1 MTSWEV
7 IGALTFMVCFALLV
21 LFLSW
26 DSRNDGGF
34 GSMWFSPDNSRD
46 VDIDKKHWAIL
57 MTMLILVIII
67 LLIILF

>member
-26 DSRNDGGF
+26 DSRNDGSF
-34 GSMWFSPDNSRD
+34 GSMWFSPDNNKD
-46 VDIDKKHWAIL
+46 DIDKKSWSIL
-57 MTMLILVIII
+57 ITEIDTLNFISKI
-67 LLIILF
+67 

>member
-34 GSMWFSPDNSRD
+34 GSMWFSPDNSKD
-46 VDIDKKHWAIL
+46 DIDKKSWSIL
-57 MTMLILVIII
+57 ITMLILVIII

>member
-1 MTSWEV
+1 MTSWDV
-7 IGALTFMVCFALLV
+7 IGALTFIVCFALLV

-34 GSMWFSPDNSRD
+34 GSIWFSPDKIKD
-46 VDIDKKHWAIL
+46 DIDKKSWSIL
-57 MTMLILVIII
+57 ITMLILVIII

>member
-7 IGALTFMVCFALLV
+7 IGALSFMIGFALLV

-34 GSMWFSPDNSRD
+34 GSMWFSPDNSKD
-46 VDIDKKHWAIL
+46 DIDKKSWSIL
-57 MTMLILVIII
+57 ITMLILVIII

>member
-7 IGALTFMVCFALLV
+7 IGALSFMIGFALLV

-34 GSMWFSPDNSRD
+34 GSMWFSPDNSND
-46 VDIDKKHWAIL
+46 VDIDKKSWAIL
-57 MTMLILVIII
+57 ITMLISVILI

>member
-26 DSRNDGGF
+26 DSRNDGSF
-34 GSMWFSPDNSRD
+34 GSMWFSPDNSKD
-46 VDIDKKHWAIL
+46 DIDKKSWSIL
-57 MTMLILVIII
+57 ITEIDTLNFISKI
-67 LLIILF
+67 

>member
-7 IGALTFMVCFALLV
+7 IGALSFIICFALLV

-34 GSMWFSPDNSRD
+34 GSMWFSSDNSED
-46 VDIDKKHWAIL
+46 VDIDKKH
-57 MTMLILVIII
+57 
-67 LLIILF
+67 

>member
-1 MTSWEV
+1 MTSWDV
-7 IGALTFMVCFALLV
+7 IGALTFIVCFALLV

-34 GSMWFSPDNSRD
+34 GSMWFSPDNSKD
-46 VDIDKKHWAIL
+46 DSDKKSWSIL
-57 MTMLILVIII
+57 ITMLILVIII

>member
-7 IGALTFMVCFALLV
+7 IGALSFMICFALLV

-34 GSMWFSPDNSRD
+34 GSMWFSPDDKD
-46 VDIDKKHWAIL
+46 VDIDKKSLAIL
-57 MTMLILVIII
+57 LTILILVIII